1 MFKMEEEKKIHCKKT
16 KKTNKTQVIFG
27 QCSAEYLR
35 IYNIQFLAN
44 SEELGQ
50 T

>member
-1 MFKMEEEKKIHCKKT
+1 MFKMEEEKKIHCKK
-16 KKTNKTQVIFG
+16 KKKTQVIFG